1 MPQAEVKRQLVVF
14 SLHGEHYGLAITS
27 VREIIRYIAPSAT
40 AVASGIVKG
49 MISLRGQT
57 LPVVDLS
64 SRLGRQLETS
74 RSTRILV
81 VEVSGGSL
89 GLIVDGVDG
98 ILHVP
103 VDRIAPLP
111 AAADTGL
118 GDEIAAVGERL
129 IVVIDPERALGGV
142 LPRKPARGR
151 KPAAGRA
158 AVSGAD
164 PQPRRRGGRDSS

>member
-1 MPQAEVKRQLVVF
+1 MPQAEVERQLVVF
-14 SLHGEHYGLAITS
+14 SLHGEHSGLPITS

-40 AVASGIVKG
+40 AVPSGVVQG
-49 MISLRGQT
+49 MINLRGQT
-57 LPVVDLS
+57 LPVVDIS

-89 GLIVDGVDG
+89 GLIV
-98 ILHVP
+98 
-103 VDRIAPLP
+103 
-111 AAADTGL
+111 
-118 GDEIAAVGERL
+118 
-129 IVVIDPERALGGV
+129 VIDPERALGGV

-151 KPAAGRA
+151 KPAASRA
-158 AVSGAD
+158 AVRGAD

>member
-1 MPQAEVKRQLVVF
+1 M
-14 SLHGEHYGLAITS
+14 
-27 VREIIRYIAPSAT
+27 
-40 AVASGIVKG
+40 
-49 MISLRGQT
+49 
-57 LPVVDLS
+57 
-64 SRLGRQLETS
+64 
-74 RSTRILV
+74 
-81 VEVSGGSL
+81 
-89 GLIVDGVDG
+89 
-98 ILHVP
+98 P

-129 IVVIDPERALGGV
+129 ILVIDPERALGGV
-142 LPRKPARGR
+142 LPRKPARVR